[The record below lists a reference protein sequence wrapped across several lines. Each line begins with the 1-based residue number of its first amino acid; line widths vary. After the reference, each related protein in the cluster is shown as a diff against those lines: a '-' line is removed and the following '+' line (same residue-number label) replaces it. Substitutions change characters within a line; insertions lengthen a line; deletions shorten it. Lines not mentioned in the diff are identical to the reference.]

1 MDGKDLAGVIFVIV
15 FLPLIIVLTA
25 LCLWCNRHP
34 RSGRNCQKPTP
45 SRTTE
50 MQLPYFNSPPFDGA
64 YFSPHSKPSS
74 YNRSKRYA
82 PNKYVSGQPRYTPRI
97 HTDNTTHK
105 LPMRQQRRQQLR
117 DELYDGFDITPEM
130 VRPQSPDSAYA
141 DLDIT
146 YEMLGG
152 RRQRSV
158 LARAGRPRRGSA
170 PS

>member
-1 MDGKDLAGVIFVIV
+1 
-15 FLPLIIVLTA
+15 
-25 LCLWCNRHP
+25 
-34 RSGRNCQKPTP
+34 
-45 SRTTE
+45 
-50 MQLPYFNSPPFDGA
+50 
-64 YFSPHSKPSS
+64 
-74 YNRSKRYA
+74 
-82 PNKYVSGQPRYTPRI
+82 
-97 HTDNTTHK
+97 
-105 LPMRQQRRQQLR
+105 MRQQRRQQLR

-158 LARAGRPRRGSA
+158 LARTGRPRRGSA

>member
-25 LCLWCNRHP
+25 LCLWCNCHP
-34 RSGRNCQKPTP
+34 RSGRSCQKPTP

-50 MQLPYFNSPPFDGA
+50 IQLPCFNSPPFDERI
-64 YFSPHSKPSS
+64 SLHI
-74 YNRSKRYA
+74 
-82 PNKYVSGQPRYTPRI
+82 PNHHPTTVPRDMRRTNVSGQPRYTPRI

-152 RRQRSV
+152 HRQRSV
-158 LARAGRPRRGSA
+158 LAGAGRPRRASA